1 MRHPYVPAFGL
12 ASLLLVATI
21 SLAQQ
26 DAISTP
32 GELSR
37 KAQGETHE
45 GEVQVRGILV
55 NKGSN
60 YFTDQK
66 FVLRDPD
73 TGAEIYVR
81 PWLPL
86 SLSRVPGWERSSA
99 EDVPPV
105 QSDFIGKEVILKGH
119 FSEGQLKG
127 IGTVDV
133 LTVYEARI
141 ISD

>member
-1 MRHPYVPAFGL
+1 MRHAYVLTCGL
-12 ASLLLVATI
+12 TSLLLVATI

-26 DAISTP
+26 TPISTP

-37 KAQGETHE
+37 KAQGEMPN

-55 NKGSN
+55 NKGTN

-66 FVLRDPD
+66 FMLRDPD
-73 TGAEIYVR
+73 TGEEIFVR

-86 SLSRVPGWERSSA
+86 SISRVPGGNQSSA
-99 EDVPPV
+99 EGTLSV
-105 QSDFIGKEVILKGH
+105 QSDFVGKEVILKGH

-133 LTVYEARI
+133 LTVEEAQI
-141 ISD
+141 IGD